1 MPNWCTTEYYVVGSK
16 KEVLDLNK
24 KMEKLENR
32 KESLV
37 KNSFGNTWLGNLVES
52 LGGDWEKVYCR
63 GQWMCRV
70 YNKENNSLTFTTET
84 AWREMNEW
92 RKFIESYYTT
102 IKLLYV
108 TEEPGCGIYQTNDL
122 GGVFFKD
129 KYVLDYTEDVEY
141 FETIDQAV
149 EFIEELIGLK
159 IEDKTVNGI
168 QEKLDEY
175 VEKNE
180 DEEDLFFS
188 FHEFEEVDD

>member
-1 MPNWCTTEYYVVGSK
+1 MPNWCSTEYYVVGSK
-16 KEVLDLNK
+16 KELSNLNE

-37 KNSFGNTWLGNLVES
+37 KNGFGNTWLGNLVES

-84 AWREMNEW
+84 AWCEMDEW
-92 RKFIESYYTT
+92 RKFIESCYKT
-102 IKLLYV
+102 IKILFV

-122 GGVFFKD
+122 EGVFFKD

-159 IEDKTVNGI
+159 IENKTVNGI
-168 QEKLDEY
+168 QGKLDEY
-175 VEKNE
+175 VEKN
-180 DEEDLFFS
+180 DEEDQYFS

>member
-1 MPNWCTTEYYVVGSK
+1 MPNWCSTEYYVVGSK
-16 KEVLDLNK
+16 RELSDLNK

-37 KNSFGNTWLGNLVES
+37 KNGFGNTWLGNLVGS

-84 AWREMNEW
+84 AWKEMSEW
-92 RKFIESYYTT
+92 RKFIESCYKT
-102 IKLLYV
+102 IKILFV
-108 TEEPGCGIYQTNDL
+108 TEEPGCGVYQTNDL
-122 GGVFFKD
+122 EGVFFKD

>member
-1 MPNWCTTEYYVVGSK
+1 MPNWCSTEYYVVGSK
-16 KEVLDLNK
+16 RELSDLNK
-24 KMEKLENR
+24 KMERLENR
-32 KESLV
+32 KKSLV
-37 KNSFGNTWLGNLVES
+37 KNGFGNTWLGNLVES

-108 TEEPGCGIYQTNDL
+108 TEEPGCGVYQTNDL
-122 GGVFFKD
+122 EGVFFKD

-175 VEKNE
+175 VEKN

>member
-1 MPNWCTTEYYVVGSK
+1 MPNWCSTDYYVVGSK

-24 KMEKLENR
+24 KMERLENR
-32 KESLV
+32 KKSLV
-37 KNSFGNTWLGNLVES
+37 KNGFGNLVKS

-63 GQWMCRV
+63 GEWMCRE
-70 YNKENNSLTFTTET
+70 YNKEKNTLTFTTET
-84 AWREMNEW
+84 AWREMDEW

-108 TEEPGCGIYQTNDL
+108 TEEPGMEIYQTNDL
-122 GGVFFKD
+122 DGVFFKS

-149 EFIEELIGLK
+149 EFIEELIGIK

-168 QEKLDEY
+168 QKAMDNY
-175 VEKNE
+175 VEENE

>member
-1 MPNWCTTEYYVVGSK
+1 MPNWCSTEYYVVGSK
-16 KEVLDLNK
+16 RELSDLNK
-24 KMEKLENR
+24 KMERLENR

-84 AWREMNEW
+84 AWCEMDEW
-92 RKFIESYYTT
+92 REFIESCYKT
-102 IKLLYV
+102 IKMLYV

-122 GGVFFKD
+122 ESVFFKD
-129 KYVLDYTEDVEY
+129 KYVLDYTENVEY

-175 VEKNE
+175 VEKN
-180 DEEDLFFS
+180 DEEDQYFS